1 MFISYRRGE
10 KIVKMV
16 GFIRKNGIFDKI
28 SGFFAIYRK
37 GYYNKQKEQSLQ
49 DWRRTAMEEGNAKS
63 LVRRLPIKNRITLMV
78 ILISVVPILIISV
91 FSYAKAFISVRQTV
105 RAFAAQTLTSLE
117 RSLTNLADPSR
128 LLAGGQEKL
137 PEEVLKT
144 EPTGLFQQ
152 EALRY
157 LTGVTVLYT
166 DGTVCSLAGEEILAV
181 TESGGWAITQN
192 EVGEQRL
199 AVAWYATD
207 EEGNA
212 YTVQAL
218 FMPQMFTRLLDI
230 YNEESCNRLVL
241 VDGAGG
247 LLTDDGTPLTVLEGE
262 EIRQT
267 AFEVSGEP
275 ICPREERSSFLCYL
289 TVPALEATLVFIEP
303 YTEMM
308 KPLQSIFFGT
318 LFGTIL
324 LLNFSVIVIDSID
337 RPMNALVKSFGD
349 AARVNFAVTQSDE
362 SRDELGILNQAFNE
376 ICAEMREALNKV
388 EKEQAEKRRAEIRM
402 LQAQIN
408 PHFLFNTL
416 DSLRFTSMMNNVPV
430 VSDGL
435 AALSHLLRSSI
446 LKDNSYTPLHSELQT
461 VEDYL
466 TLQRI
471 RCCETIVLKTEISE
485 EAAKAS
491 VMRLLLQPIVEN
503 AVIHGIKEN
512 VPLTIRLKAWVGEET
527 LYISII
533 DDGKGFDPKKAGEDG
548 VPKSSKMSGIG
559 LHNVKDRLYLS
570 YKDRQSFSIGSVQ
583 GQGTEVQ
590 MTMPYTEWKEE
601 SDV

>member
-1 MFISYRRGE
+1 M
-10 KIVKMV
+10 KMV
-16 GFIRKNGIFDKI
+16 GFIRENGIFDKI

-37 GYYNKQKEQSLQ
+37 GYYNKQKEQSPQ
-49 DWRRTAMEEGNAKS
+49 DWRRTAMKEGNAKS

-262 EIRQT
+262 VIRQT

-533 DDGKGFDPKKAGEDG
+533 DDGKGFDQEKAGEDG

>member
-1 MFISYRRGE
+1 M
-10 KIVKMV
+10 KMV

-37 GYYNKQKEQSLQ
+37 GYYNKQKEQSPQ

-262 EIRQT
+262 VIRQT
-267 AFEVSGEP
+267 AFEASGEP

-512 VPLTIRLKAWVGEET
+512 IPLTIRLKAWVGEET

-533 DDGKGFDPKKAGEDG
+533 DDGKGFDQEKAGEDG

-559 LHNVKDRLYLS
+559 LHNVKDRLYLA
-570 YKDRQSFSIGSVQ
+570 YKDNQSFSINSVQ

>member
-1 MFISYRRGE
+1 M
-10 KIVKMV
+10 KMV

-37 GYYNKQKEQSLQ
+37 GYYNKQKEQSPQ

-262 EIRQT
+262 VIRQT
-267 AFEVSGEP
+267 AFEVSGQP

-485 EAAKAS
+485 EAQKAS
-491 VMRLLLQPIVEN
+491 AMRLLLQPIVEN

-533 DDGKGFDPKKAGEDG
+533 DDGKGFDQEKAGEDG

>member
-1 MFISYRRGE
+1 M
-10 KIVKMV
+10 KKV
-16 GFIRKNGIFDKI
+16 GFIRENGIFDKI

-37 GYYNKQKEQSLQ
+37 GYYNKQKEQSPQ

-144 EPTGLFQQ
+144 EPTRLFQQ

-262 EIRQT
+262 VIRQT

-471 RCCETIVLKTEISE
+471 RSCETIVLKTEISE

-533 DDGKGFDPKKAGEDG
+533 DDGKGFDQEKAGEDG

>member
-1 MFISYRRGE
+1 M
-10 KIVKMV
+10 KKV

-37 GYYNKQKEQSLQ
+37 GYYNKQKEQSPQ

-78 ILISVVPILIISV
+78 ILISVVPILIISI

-207 EEGNA
+207 GEGNA

-218 FMPQMFTRLLDI
+218 FMPQMFTRLLDV

-262 EIRQT
+262 VIRQT

-430 VSDGL
+430 VSEGL

-533 DDGKGFDPKKAGEDG
+533 DDGKGFDQEKAGEDG

>member
-1 MFISYRRGE
+1 M
-10 KIVKMV
+10 KMV

-37 GYYNKQKEQSLQ
+37 GYYNKQKEQSPQ

-262 EIRQT
+262 VIRQT

-308 KPLQSIFFGT
+308 KPLQSIFLGT

-533 DDGKGFDPKKAGEDG
+533 DDGKGFDQEKAGEDG

>member
-1 MFISYRRGE
+1 M
-10 KIVKMV
+10 KKV

-37 GYYNKQKEQSLQ
+37 GYYNKQKEQSPQ

-166 DGTVCSLAGEEILAV
+166 DGTVCSLAGEEVLAV

-262 EIRQT
+262 VIRQT

-512 VPLTIRLKAWVGEET
+512 IPLTIRLKAWVGEET

-533 DDGKGFDPKKAGEDG
+533 DDGKGFDQEKAGEDG

-559 LHNVKDRLYLS
+559 LHNVKDRLYLA
-570 YKDRQSFSIGSVQ
+570 YKDNQSFSINSVQ

>member
-1 MFISYRRGE
+1 M
-10 KIVKMV
+10 KMV
-16 GFIRKNGIFDKI
+16 GFLRKNGIFDKI

-37 GYYNKQKEQSLQ
+37 GYYNKQKEQSPQ
-49 DWRRTAMEEGNAKS
+49 DWRRTVMEEGNAKS

-262 EIRQT
+262 VIRQT

-512 VPLTIRLKAWVGEET
+512 VPLTIRLKAWVGKEM

-533 DDGKGFDPKKAGEDG
+533 DDGKGFDQEKAGEDG

-559 LHNVKDRLYLS
+559 LHNVKDRLYLA
-570 YKDRQSFSIGSVQ
+570 YKDNQSFSINSVQ

>member
-1 MFISYRRGE
+1 M
-10 KIVKMV
+10 KMV

-37 GYYNKQKEQSLQ
+37 GYYNKQKEQSPQ

-128 LLAGGQEKL
+128 LLVGGQGKL

-262 EIRQT
+262 VIRQT

-446 LKDNSYTPLHSELQT
+446 LRDNSYTPLHSELQT

-533 DDGKGFDPKKAGEDG
+533 DDGKGFDQEKAGEDG

>member
-1 MFISYRRGE
+1 M
-10 KIVKMV
+10 KMV

-37 GYYNKQKEQSLQ
+37 GYYNKQKEQSPQ

-262 EIRQT
+262 VIRQT

-512 VPLTIRLKAWVGEET
+512 VPLTIRLKAWVGKEM

-533 DDGKGFDPKKAGEDG
+533 DDGKGFDQEKAGEDG

>member
-1 MFISYRRGE
+1 M
-10 KIVKMV
+10 KMV
-16 GFIRKNGIFDKI
+16 GFIRENGVFDKI

-37 GYYNKQKEQSLQ
+37 GYYNKQKEQSPQ

-230 YNEESCNRLVL
+230 YNEESCNRMVL

-262 EIRQT
+262 VIRQT

-308 KPLQSIFFGT
+308 KPLQSIFLGT

-533 DDGKGFDPKKAGEDG
+533 DDGKGFDQEKAGEDG

>member
-1 MFISYRRGE
+1 M
-10 KIVKMV
+10 KMV

-37 GYYNKQKEQSLQ
+37 GYYNKQKEQSPQ

-262 EIRQT
+262 VIRQT

-446 LKDNSYTPLHSELQT
+446 LKDNSHTPLHSELQT

-533 DDGKGFDPKKAGEDG
+533 DDGKGFDQEKAGEDG

-559 LHNVKDRLYLS
+559 LHNVKDRLYLA

>member
-1 MFISYRRGE
+1 M
-10 KIVKMV
+10 KMV

-37 GYYNKQKEQSLQ
+37 GYYNKQKEQSPQ

-262 EIRQT
+262 VIRQT

-275 ICPREERSSFLCYL
+275 ICPREEHSSFLSYL

-512 VPLTIRLKAWVGEET
+512 IPLTIRLKAWVGEET

-533 DDGKGFDPKKAGEDG
+533 DDGKGFDQEKAGEDG

-570 YKDRQSFSIGSVQ
+570 YKDRQSFYIGSVQ

>member
-1 MFISYRRGE
+1 M
-10 KIVKMV
+10 KIV

-37 GYYNKQKEQSLQ
+37 GYYNKQKEQSPQ

-78 ILISVVPILIISV
+78 ILISVVPILIISI

-207 EEGNA
+207 GEGNA

-218 FMPQMFTRLLDI
+218 FMPQMFTRLLDV

-262 EIRQT
+262 VIRQT

-533 DDGKGFDPKKAGEDG
+533 DDGKGFDQEKAGEDG

>member
-1 MFISYRRGE
+1 M
-10 KIVKMV
+10 KMV

-37 GYYNKQKEQSLQ
+37 GYYNKQKEQSPQ
-49 DWRRTAMEEGNAKS
+49 DWRRTVMEEGNAKS

-128 LLAGGQEKL
+128 LLVGGQGKL

-199 AVAWYATD
+199 SVAWYATD

-262 EIRQT
+262 VIRQT

-512 VPLTIRLKAWVGEET
+512 IPLTIRLKAWVGKET

-533 DDGKGFDPKKAGEDG
+533 DDGKGFDQEKAGEDG

>member
-1 MFISYRRGE
+1 M
-10 KIVKMV
+10 KMV

-37 GYYNKQKEQSLQ
+37 GYYNKQKEQSPQ

-192 EVGEQRL
+192 VVGEQRL

-262 EIRQT
+262 VIRQT

-471 RCCETIVLKTEISE
+471 RCCETIVLKTEISG

-533 DDGKGFDPKKAGEDG
+533 DDGKGFDQEKAGEDG

>member
-1 MFISYRRGE
+1 M
-10 KIVKMV
+10 KKV

-37 GYYNKQKEQSLQ
+37 GYYNKQKEQSPQ

-78 ILISVVPILIISV
+78 ILISVVPILIISI
-91 FSYAKAFISVRQTV
+91 FSYAKAFIPVRQTV

-207 EEGNA
+207 GEGNA

-218 FMPQMFTRLLDI
+218 FMPQMFTRLLDV

-262 EIRQT
+262 VIRQT

-275 ICPREERSSFLCYL
+275 ICSREERSSFLCYL
-289 TVPALEATLVFIEP
+289 TVPVLEATLVFIEP

-533 DDGKGFDPKKAGEDG
+533 DDGKGFDQEKAGEDG

>member
-1 MFISYRRGE
+1 M
-10 KIVKMV
+10 KMV

-37 GYYNKQKEQSLQ
+37 GYYNKQKEQSPQ
-49 DWRRTAMEEGNAKS
+49 DWRRTVMEEGNAKS

-262 EIRQT
+262 VIRQT

-533 DDGKGFDPKKAGEDG
+533 DDGKGFDQEKAGEDG

-559 LHNVKDRLYLS
+559 LHNVKDRLYLA
-570 YKDRQSFSIGSVQ
+570 YKDNQSFSINSVQ

>member
-1 MFISYRRGE
+1 M
-10 KIVKMV
+10 KMV
-16 GFIRKNGIFDKI
+16 GFIRENGIFDKI

-37 GYYNKQKEQSLQ
+37 GYYNKQKEQSPQ

-262 EIRQT
+262 VIRQT
-267 AFEVSGEP
+267 AFEVSGQP

-416 DSLRFTSMMNNVPV
+416 DSLLFTSMMNNVPV

-533 DDGKGFDPKKAGEDG
+533 DDGKGFDQEKAGEDG

-559 LHNVKDRLYLS
+559 LHNVKDRLYLA
-570 YKDRQSFSIGSVQ
+570 YKDNQSFSINSVQ

>member
-1 MFISYRRGE
+1 VFISYRRGE
-10 KIVKMV
+10 KIVKKV

-37 GYYNKQKEQSLQ
+37 GYYNKQKEQSPQ

-78 ILISVVPILIISV
+78 ILISVVPILIISI

-207 EEGNA
+207 GEGNA

-218 FMPQMFTRLLDI
+218 FMPQMFTRLLDV

-262 EIRQT
+262 VIRQT

-275 ICPREERSSFLCYL
+275 ICSREERSSFLCYL
-289 TVPALEATLVFIEP
+289 TVPVLEATLVFIEP

-533 DDGKGFDPKKAGEDG
+533 DDGKGFDQEKAGEDG

>member
-1 MFISYRRGE
+1 M
-10 KIVKMV
+10 KMV

-37 GYYNKQKEQSLQ
+37 GYYNKQKEQSPQ

-117 RSLTNLADPSR
+117 RSLTNLADPSG

-207 EEGNA
+207 GEGNA

-218 FMPQMFTRLLDI
+218 FMPQMFTRLLDV

-262 EIRQT
+262 VIRQT

-512 VPLTIRLKAWVGEET
+512 VPLTIRLKAWVGKEM

-533 DDGKGFDPKKAGEDG
+533 DDGKGFDQEKAGEDG

-559 LHNVKDRLYLS
+559 LHNVKDRLYLA
-570 YKDRQSFSIGSVQ
+570 YKDNQSFSINSVQ

>member
-1 MFISYRRGE
+1 M
-10 KIVKMV
+10 KMV

-37 GYYNKQKEQSLQ
+37 GYYNKQKEQSPQ

-91 FSYAKAFISVRQTV
+91 FSYAKAFISVRQTA

-262 EIRQT
+262 VIRQT

-512 VPLTIRLKAWVGEET
+512 VPLTIRLKAWVGKEM

-533 DDGKGFDPKKAGEDG
+533 DDGKGFDQEKAVEDG

-559 LHNVKDRLYLS
+559 LHNVKDRLYLA
-570 YKDRQSFSIGSVQ
+570 YKDNQSFSINSVQ

>member
-1 MFISYRRGE
+1 M
-10 KIVKMV
+10 KMV
-16 GFIRKNGIFDKI
+16 GFIRENGIFDKI

-262 EIRQT
+262 VIRQT

>member
-1 MFISYRRGE
+1 M
-10 KIVKMV
+10 KIV

-37 GYYNKQKEQSLQ
+37 GYYNKQKEQSPQ

-262 EIRQT
+262 VIRQT

-512 VPLTIRLKAWVGEET
+512 IPLTIRLKAWVGEET

-533 DDGKGFDPKKAGEDG
+533 DDGKGFDQEKAGEDG

-570 YKDRQSFSIGSVQ
+570 YKDRQSFYIGSVQ

>member
-1 MFISYRRGE
+1 M
-10 KIVKMV
+10 KMV

-37 GYYNKQKEQSLQ
+37 GYYNKQKEQSPQ

-128 LLAGGQEKL
+128 LLVGGQGKL

-166 DGTVCSLAGEEILAV
+166 DGTVCSLAGEETLAV

-262 EIRQT
+262 VIRQT
-267 AFEVSGEP
+267 AFEVSGEA

-471 RCCETIVLKTEISE
+471 RSCETIMLKTEISE

-512 VPLTIRLKAWVGEET
+512 IPLTIRLKAWVGKET

-533 DDGKGFDPKKAGEDG
+533 DDGKGFDQEKAGEDG

-559 LHNVKDRLYLS
+559 LHNVKDRLYLA
-570 YKDRQSFSIGSVQ
+570 YKDNQSFSINSVQ

>member
-1 MFISYRRGE
+1 M
-10 KIVKMV
+10 KKV

-37 GYYNKQKEQSLQ
+37 GYYNKQKEQSPQ

-78 ILISVVPILIISV
+78 ILISVVPILIISI

-262 EIRQT
+262 VIRQT
-267 AFEVSGEP
+267 AFEVSGQP

-512 VPLTIRLKAWVGEET
+512 IPLTIRLKAWVGEET

-533 DDGKGFDPKKAGEDG
+533 DDGKGFDQEKAGEDG

-559 LHNVKDRLYLS
+559 LHNVKDRLYLA
-570 YKDRQSFSIGSVQ
+570 YKDKQSFSINSVQ

>member
-1 MFISYRRGE
+1 M
-10 KIVKMV
+10 KMV
-16 GFIRKNGIFDKI
+16 GFIRENGIFDKI

-37 GYYNKQKEQSLQ
+37 GYYNKQKEQSPQ
-49 DWRRTAMEEGNAKS
+49 DWRRTAMKEGNAKS

-137 PEEVLKT
+137 SEEVLKT

-262 EIRQT
+262 VIRQT

-533 DDGKGFDPKKAGEDG
+533 DDGKGFDQEKAGEDG

-559 LHNVKDRLYLS
+559 LHNVKDRLYLA
-570 YKDRQSFSIGSVQ
+570 YKDNQSFSINSVQ

>member
-1 MFISYRRGE
+1 M
-10 KIVKMV
+10 KKV

-37 GYYNKQKEQSLQ
+37 GYYNKQKEQSPQ

-78 ILISVVPILIISV
+78 ILISVVPILIISI

-105 RAFAAQTLTSLE
+105 RDFAAQTLTSLE

-207 EEGNA
+207 GEGNA

-218 FMPQMFTRLLDI
+218 FMPQMFTRLLDV

-262 EIRQT
+262 VIRQT

-446 LKDNSYTPLHSELQT
+446 LKDNSFTPLHSELQT

-533 DDGKGFDPKKAGEDG
+533 DDGKGFDQEKAGEDG

>member
-1 MFISYRRGE
+1 M
-10 KIVKMV
+10 KMV

-37 GYYNKQKEQSLQ
+37 GYYNKQKEQSPQ

-128 LLAGGQEKL
+128 LLVGGQEKL

-262 EIRQT
+262 VIRQT

-275 ICPREERSSFLCYL
+275 ICSREERSSFLCYL

-533 DDGKGFDPKKAGEDG
+533 DDGKGFDQEKAGEDG

>member
-1 MFISYRRGE
+1 VFISYRRGE
-10 KIVKMV
+10 KIVKKV

-37 GYYNKQKEQSLQ
+37 GYYNKQKEQSPQ

-78 ILISVVPILIISV
+78 ILISVVPILIISI

-207 EEGNA
+207 GEGNA

-218 FMPQMFTRLLDI
+218 FMPQMFTRLLDV

-262 EIRQT
+262 VIRQT

-533 DDGKGFDPKKAGEDG
+533 DDGKGFDQEKAGEDG

>member
-1 MFISYRRGE
+1 M
-10 KIVKMV
+10 KMV

-37 GYYNKQKEQSLQ
+37 GYYNKQKEQSPQ

-262 EIRQT
+262 VIRQT
-267 AFEVSGEP
+267 AFEVSGQP

-388 EKEQAEKRRAEIRM
+388 EKEQAEKRRADIRM

-512 VPLTIRLKAWVGEET
+512 IPLTIRLKAWVGEET

-533 DDGKGFDPKKAGEDG
+533 DDGKGFDQEKAGEDG

>member
-1 MFISYRRGE
+1 M
-10 KIVKMV
+10 KMV

-37 GYYNKQKEQSLQ
+37 GYYNKQKEQSPQ

-128 LLAGGQEKL
+128 LLVGGQEKL

-262 EIRQT
+262 VIRQT

-533 DDGKGFDPKKAGEDG
+533 DDGKGFDQEKAGEDG